1 VAEPILTPGDVEA
14 AAVAYLK
21 ASIVDVPGLTV
32 STRRPFGTDWQA
44 AAPPILRVQLVSGAA
59 PRDVVLD
66 EAVLSVEG
74 WHATTPLAFGLVARA
89 VGLLNAWSGVW
100 AGVLVYGCEAF
111 RPRHL
116 ADPLTSHPRYLATAT
131 VTARLNGA

>member
-1 VAEPILTPGDVEA
+1 MADVVLVPGDVEA
-14 AAVAYLK
+14 AAVAFLS

-66 EAVLSVEG
+66 EAVLSLEG
-74 WHATTPLAFGLVARA
+74 WHVTTPQAFALVARA
-89 VGLLNAWSGVW
+89 VGLLNSWQGVW
-100 AGVLVYGCEAF
+100 AGVLIYGCEAF

-116 ADPLTSHPRYLATAT
+116 SDPLTRHPRYLATAT
-131 VTARLNGA
+131 VTARLAGA